1 MGIKRGVEVVRD
13 WLERPVVDGRFLLQG
28 RGMAGVGSLA
38 CRRCGRSLGLSEEVR
53 GLFPEPVGAG
63 DARLGWLNFLNKR
76 ENDIGSVQQV
86 RDQGRG
92 WFTCW
97 NGGLLE

>member
-1 MGIKRGVEVVRD
+1 
-13 WLERPVVDGRFLLQG
+13 
-28 RGMAGVGSLA
+28 MAGVGSLA
-38 CRRCGRSLGLSEEVR
+38 CRRCGRSLGSSEEVR

-86 RDQGRG
+86 RDEGRG